1 MDLDFSIR
9 EKIVGMF
16 IISIAILL
24 LGTVIIIGR
33 GKDWF
38 KTYIPYYTVLDESYN
53 LQENTSVKLFNTD
66 IGKVKKIS
74 LVGDKVKADLLILEE
89 FKSRIRSGTLITIK
103 SPTLIGSEYI
113 SIIPGRK
120 DASLI
125 PHGGLIPSQRKK
137 SIADYLDE
145 FEIEK
150 TGNMMIEAIQE
161 ISEIVKIIRDP
172 QGPLFTALD
181 HVNSSLA
188 SIDKITSD
196 VESGKGTVG
205 GILKSRALLDH
216 IHKNLNL
223 LGDNLSTFEK
233 IENGVLEN
241 IPEIKKIVIELQDAV
256 KMIKT
261 ILANIEKG
269 SHDVPKVTQSTSKGI
284 DEIRDTVESIDKV
297 VHSLQKNFLIK
308 PYLPEEPE
316 AKNVDAGLRP

>member
-16 IISIAILL
+16 IISITILL

-38 KTYIPYYTVLDESYN
+38 KTYIPYYTALDESYN
-53 LQENTSVKLFNTD
+53 LQENTAVKLFNTD
-66 IGKVKKIS
+66 IGKVKKIT
-74 LVGDKVKADLLILEE
+74 LVGDKVKVDLLILEKFE
-89 FKSRIRSGTLITIK
+89 LRIRSDALITIK

-120 DASLI
+120 DAPLI

-137 SIADYLDE
+137 SIYDYLDE
-145 FEIEK
+145 FEVEK
-150 TGNMMIEAIQE
+150 TGKMLVEAIQD
-161 ISEIVKIIRDP
+161 ISEIVKTIRDP
-172 QGPLFTALD
+172 QGSLFTALD
-181 HVNSSLA
+181 HANSTLA

-196 VESGKGTVG
+196 IESGKGTVG

-233 IENGVLEN
+233 IENGVLEY
-241 IPEIKKIVIELQDAV
+241 IPDIKKIVTDLQDAV

-269 SHDVPKVTQSTSKGI
+269 SHDIPKVTQATTKGI
-284 DEIRDTVESIDKV
+284 NEIRDTVESIDKV